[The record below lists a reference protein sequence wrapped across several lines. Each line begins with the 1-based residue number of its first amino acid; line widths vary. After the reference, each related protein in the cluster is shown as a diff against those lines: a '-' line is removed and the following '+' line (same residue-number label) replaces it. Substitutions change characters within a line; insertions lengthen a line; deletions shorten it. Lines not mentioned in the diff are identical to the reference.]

1 MKKMSDKDM
10 YDYLLYIKKYKPDIW
25 RDLQGNKKVQK
36 VMNKFESV
44 VVESITKNGFME
56 IKGQTKYLMDSAKNL
71 MRAIKN
77 QNDLTTREEVEY
89 IHTKSKLMMD
99 LLKDKR
105 YNESVNEVLK
115 YPNDES
121 KMLVAF
127 LNTSVDGNNLKQV
140 INKKV
145 KNHRDF
151 EKVIQKYHKSKGILK
166 RYWKF
171 ADDNDE
177 GIDWV
182 DYKFVYDQMKK
193 HNYLESVNEGIMDT
207 VDSFNDSV
215 KKEIFSIGKK
225 DKKMGLE
232 LARLY
237 KKYFIEFSVRMKKLT
252 KDSELIETKKRDSRG
267 TLRDY
272 KKEYKKYG
280 SSTKSKK
287 YRAELNKYNRKK
299 GTYGNGDGKDA
310 SHKGGKIVG
319 FESQSKNRGRAEKS
333 RLKK

>member
-1 MKKMSDKDM
+1 
-10 YDYLLYIKKYKPDIW
+10 
-25 RDLQGNKKVQK
+25 
-36 VMNKFESV
+36 
-44 VVESITKNGFME
+44 ME

-182 DYKFVYDQMKK
+182 DYKFVYNQMKK
-193 HNYLESVNEGIMDT
+193 HNYLETVNEI
-207 VDSFNDSV
+207 SN
-215 KKEIFSIGKK
+215 
-225 DKKMGLE
+225 
-232 LARLY
+232 
-237 KKYFIEFSVRMKKLT
+237 
-252 KDSELIETKKRDSRG
+252 SEAK
-267 TLRDY
+267 TL
-272 KKEYKKYG
+272 
-280 SSTKSKK
+280 
-287 YRAELNKYNRKK
+287 
-299 GTYGNGDGKDA
+299 
-310 SHKGGKIVG
+310 
-319 FESQSKNRGRAEKS
+319 
-333 RLKK
+333 LKQL